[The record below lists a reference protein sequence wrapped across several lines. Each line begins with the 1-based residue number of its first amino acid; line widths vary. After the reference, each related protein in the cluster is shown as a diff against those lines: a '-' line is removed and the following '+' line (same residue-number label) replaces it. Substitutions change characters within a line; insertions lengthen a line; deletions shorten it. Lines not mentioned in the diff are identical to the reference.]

1 MHYDV
6 ADILVSTTRK
16 GIYAVHGADDQHMPG
31 VVAQLTELPV
41 TVLRLLSSQISDH
54 TVAMLA
60 RLSQLKE
67 LNLEDAP
74 VTDRGIG
81 ALGPLKELQIL
92 NLKGTRSSIWRRRK
106 SPMPRSTICL
116 RGRNSPALTFPTR
129 RSVEPAWTSSIA
141 CRISRLCYYI
151 GRRSRLRNS
160 ARSPRSVRN
169 CRFAFVKK
177 ANRQDAKTPRRQERQ
192 ERRDQM
198 HR

>member
-92 NLKGTRSSIWRRRK
+92 NLKGTRIDGS
-106 SPMPRSTICL
+106 CL
-116 RGRNSPALTFPTR
+116 QLLQHLVNLQQLNLAKTKVTDAAVYHL
-129 RSVEPAWTSSIA
+129 PAWPKLTRLDLSDTPISGA
-141 CRISRLCYYI
+141 CLDFIYRMPNLETLLLYRTALPFEKLSEVAQKRPKLQVCIR
-151 GRRSRLRNS
+151 
-160 ARSPRSVRN
+160 
-169 CRFAFVKK
+169 
-177 ANRQDAKTPRRQERQ
+177 
-192 ERRDQM
+192 
-198 HR
+198 